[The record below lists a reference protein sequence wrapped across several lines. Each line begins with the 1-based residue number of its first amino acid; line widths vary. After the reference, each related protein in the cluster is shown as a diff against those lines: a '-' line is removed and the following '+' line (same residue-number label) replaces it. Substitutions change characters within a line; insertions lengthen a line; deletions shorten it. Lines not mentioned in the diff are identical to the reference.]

1 MSNLQTRPLDIA
13 IERATGS
20 LRVNWADGH
29 TSTFALRWL
38 RANCPCATCRED
50 VRVASD
56 DPLALRP
63 MPSSEVESAELVG
76 NYALRL
82 QWKDGHNAGIYT
94 FSSLRA
100 SCPCSDCNPNGP
112 PPLFLAA

>member
-1 MSNLQTRPLDIA
+1 MNNQKTHPVDIA
-13 IERATGS
+13 IERATGLLKVS
-20 LRVNWADGH
+20 WADGH
-29 TSTFALRWL
+29 TSIFALRWL

-50 VRVASD
+50 ARVANE

-63 MPSSEVESAELVG
+63 MPSAEVEAAELVG
-76 NYALRL
+76 NYALFFFFN
-82 QWKDGHNAGIYT
+82 DCESAGIYT

-100 SCPCSDCNPNGP
+100 SCPCADCNPNGP